1 MHKKI
6 LIIDND
12 IESITKIRRVITKS
26 GYAYEY
32 LQTTENILKRL
43 GTEIFDLILLKIDM
57 PDTDGV
63 SVLKSIKSH
72 PVFYDIPVIMI
83 ANEIDGNVF
92 ETCYSFGAD
101 DLIVKPIE
109 EIMLSLRIKSSFE
122 KQSFIIQIQMQKDEL
137 KMKRK
142 SEKETNDRVKKIMEA
157 VQAGIVLID
166 PKTRN
171 LIDANSAA
179 LKMFGKNI
187 NKICSKECN
196 PDFQNKNPE
205 SQCPVIALN
214 SPYYN
219 KETVLLNAENKQS
232 HMLKTAVPVKI
243 KGKQFVLESFVDF
256 SSQKMKEEKLK
267 LQKEELES
275 QRNELEKQRAIAIE
289 KTEELRVKENRLQ
302 AIIETSLS
310 GIALTNIKG
319 EFTFVNNIF
328 PKLFGYSKDEF
339 LKMSIFQIVPLK
351 DLQEVNM
358 NYTKLI
364 LGETKYNEEIRLYQK
379 RDKSKFWG
387 HITISAIQN
396 NKRKPENFVCMLT
409 DINQLKRNEIE
420 IAAKNKHINDGI
432 IYAKRIQN
440 ALFPTKDFVRQLF
453 PEHFI
458 IYKPK
463 EIVSGDFFWV
473 KQTNEFTIIAV
484 ADCTGHGV
492 PGAFMSLLFIS
503 MLNKIVAEKDIIKAG
518 QILDALRDQLKSALT
533 QSGQEKAIQDGMDIA
548 ICVFDS
554 KNKLLQFAGAYNPLY
569 FFREGKLHEIKGD
582 PMPIGLWRKDKNFS
596 TQEFTVQK
604 DDVFYMFTDGFYD
617 QTGGPYNKKFM
628 KGKFRELIR
637 KIHKYPFKEQNA
649 FLEKAFDNWKM
660 DHSQIDDVLLIGF
673 KWHFRKFIDDFNEMY
688 DWESVNILIAEDNDR
703 NYLLIENYLK
713 ETKAKLIRAKNGL
726 QAVEICK
733 LNKDINIVLMDI
745 LMPVMDG
752 IEALS
757 LIKKESA
764 DLPVIVQTALIQSTE
779 KARSFRAG
787 CDDYISKPINKKELL
802 ATISK
807 FV

>member
-6 LIIDND
+6 LIVDNE
-12 IESITKIRRVITKS
+12 IESIKKIRRVITKS
-26 GYAYEY
+26 GYVYEY
-32 LQTTENILKRL
+32 LQSTENILKKL
-43 GTEIFDLILLKIDM
+43 GIELFDLILLKIDM
-57 PDTDGV
+57 PDEDGV
-63 SVLKSIKSH
+63 SILKSIKSH
-72 PVFYDIPVIMI
+72 PVFYDIPVLMI
-83 ANEIDGNVF
+83 AEEIDGNIF
-92 ETCYSFGAD
+92 ENCYSFGAD
-101 DLIVKPIE
+101 DIIVKPFE
-109 EIMLSLRIKSSFE
+109 DIMLSLRIKSSFE
-122 KQSFIIQIQMQKDEL
+122 KQSFITQMQMQKDEL
-137 KMKRK
+137 KMQRK
-142 SEKETNDRVKKIMEA
+142 AEKETNDRVKKIMEA

-187 NKICSKECN
+187 SKICSSACN
-196 PDFQNKNPE
+196 PDMQDENGKN
-205 SQCPVIALN
+205 QCPVIALN
-214 SPYYN
+214 APYYN
-219 KETVLLNAENKQS
+219 KETILLNAANKKM
-232 HMLKTAVPVKI
+232 HLLKTAVPVKI
-243 KGKQFVLESFVDF
+243 KGKQFILESFVDF
-256 SSQKMKEEKLK
+256 SSQKIREEKLEH
-267 LQKEELES
+267 QKEELET
-275 QRNELEKQRAIAIE
+275 QRNELEKQRRIAIE
-289 KTEELRVKENRLQ
+289 KTEELRIKENRLQ

-319 EFTFVNNIF
+319 DFTFANTVF
-328 PKLFGYSKDEF
+328 PKLFGYTKEEF

-351 DLQEVNM
+351 DLQEVNVS
-358 NYTKLI
+358 YTKLI

-379 RDKSKFWG
+379 KDKSKFWG

-409 DINQLKRNEIE
+409 DINRLKRSEIE

-432 IYAKRIQN
+432 IYAKRIQS

-473 KQTNEFTIIAV
+473 KQINEFTIIAV

-503 MLNKIVAEKDIIKAG
+503 MLNKIVAEKDITRAG
-518 QILDALRDQLKSALT
+518 QILDALREQLKSALT
-533 QSGQEKAIQDGMDIA
+533 QGGQENTIQDGMDIA

-554 KNKLLQFAGAYNPLY
+554 KNKLIQFAGAYNPLY
-569 FFREGKLHEIKGD
+569 FFRDGKLHEIKGD
-582 PMPIGLWRKDKNFS
+582 PMPIGLWRKDKSFN
-596 TQEFTVQK
+596 TQEFSVQK
-604 DDVFYMFTDGFYD
+604 DDIFYMFTDGFYD
-617 QTGGPYNKKFM
+617 QTGGTHNKKFM

-637 KIHKYPFKEQNA
+637 KIHKQPLKVQNNI
-649 FLEKAFDNWKM
+649 LEKTFDNWKK
-660 DHSQIDDVLLIGF
+660 DNQQVDDVLLIGF
-673 KWHFRKFIDDFNEMY
+673 KWHFRKFIDDFGEKY
-688 DWESVNILIAEDNDR
+688 DWKNAVILIAEDNDS
-703 NYLLIENYLK
+703 NYLLIENYLN
-713 ETKAKLIRAKNGL
+713 ETKAKLVRAKNGL

-733 LNKDINIVLMDI
+733 LNNDINIVLMDI
-745 LMPVMDG
+745 VMPVMDG

-757 LIKKESA
+757 LIKKDKK
-764 DLPVIVQTALIQSTE
+764 DLPIIIQTALIESDE
-779 KARSFRAG
+779 KAKSFRAG
-787 CDDYISKPINKKELL
+787 CDDYITKPINKKELL